1 MKKRIVT
8 ALTAGALALA
18 LLAVPAVSF
27 AASAEASTANEA
39 DAALKTAEL
48 TYEQAREIALKDAG
62 LEGKEVTWYETQKDK
77 DKKKKIVTWDLGF
90 FLDDTE
96 YEYEINMATG
106 EIVEKSNE
114 KMDAQE
120 KAENEQ
126 QALTLDSILKDNAD
140 YPVTADQALD
150 IALKDAGIDA
160 AAAEILKNNLDNDD
174 GIILY
179 EVKFISG
186 DKKYEYDI
194 DANTGAI
201 LEKDTER
208 AGEDD

>member
-1 MKKRIVT
+1 M
-8 ALTAGALALA
+8 
-18 LLAVPAVSF
+18 
-27 AASAEASTANEA
+27 
-39 DAALKTAEL
+39 KTAEL